1 MRRTSLSSGALG
13 LGLAAALSACPALGQ
28 APTVP
33 TAPRDDGPPTVIEVR
48 GTPAGAG
55 TPTLSRAQAR
65 ELPGAF
71 GDPLRA
77 VDSLPGVVPTI
88 SGLPVFF
95 IRGAPPASVGYVVD
109 GVEVPLLFHAF
120 LGPSVLHPGSLSGV
134 VLQSAPADVR
144 YGGSAGAVIVA
155 APSAPS
161 ANFHGEANLRLFDA
175 GALLE
180 APFAGGAGSALVSGR
195 YSFTGLLYSALSAEE
210 FGYWDYQARVTR
222 QVSPRDAVGVF
233 AFGAGD
239 HYGGEALAGAV
250 GGDTGFHRVDLRF
263 VHTAGGFS
271 ATTGVTLGRDRT
283 ADSSA
288 SLTDRSLRA
297 RSEIT
302 VPLGAGVD
310 VRFGGDARL
319 NDIELEVAPDR
330 LDRRDLFE
338 LFPTRTD
345 HSLGGYVALR
355 YQPDARLSIEPGV
368 RTDLFASQ
376 GEHAVS
382 VDPRLLVSARLSP
395 RIAVEHRFGL
405 ASQKPNFV
413 PGVPAAQVGSLD
425 KGLVHGIHA
434 SSAVR
439 VSLPLELSASVAA
452 FESRYR
458 NVVDPLGQAREFQL
472 DSASLDER
480 QDLLARGL
488 ELRLGRPLARRVGGF
503 VSYTLSWATR
513 TAGAERTYSGYDRRH
528 VLQGA
533 LALELWWKVRGSVR
547 GLYYSGFP
555 ALEIGNGGARP
566 SRTRR
571 APGYLRFDWR
581 LERPFRIS
589 DSFELSVVAEM
600 LNATGA
606 KEALRYECGGRCE
619 LTTAGPIVLPSI
631 GVEATF

>member
-1 MRRTSLSSGALG
+1 M
-13 LGLAAALSACPALGQ
+13 GLAAVLGACPALGQ
-28 APTVP
+28 TL
-33 TAPRDDGPPTVIEVR
+33 APRTDEGPETVVEVR
-48 GTPAGAG
+48 GTPAGADS
-55 TPTLSRAQAR
+55 PALSRAQAR

-77 VDSLPGVVPTI
+77 IDSLPGVVPTI

-134 VLQSAPADVR
+134 VLQSAPADPR

-155 APSAPS
+155 EPSAPS
-161 ANFHGEANLRLFDA
+161 SSFHGEANLRLFDA
-175 GALLE
+175 GALVE
-180 APFAGGAGSALVSGR
+180 APFANGAGSALVSGR
-195 YSFTGLLYSALSAEE
+195 YSFTGLLYSALSGED
-210 FGYWDYQARVTR
+210 FGYWDYQLRVVRKIARH
-222 QVSPRDAVGVF
+222 DAVGVF

-239 HYGGEALAGAV
+239 HYAGEALAGAV

-263 VHTAGGFS
+263 VHESAGLA
-271 ATTGVTLGRDRT
+271 ATTGITFGRDRT

-297 RSEIT
+297 RSD
-302 VPLGAGVD
+302 VSLALGAGLEA
-310 VRFGGDARL
+310 RFGVAARL
-319 NDIELEVAPDR
+319 DDIHLQVVPDR
-330 LDRRDLFE
+330 LDRGDLLD

-345 HSLGGYVALR
+345 HAVGGYLWLR
-355 YQPDARLSIEPGV
+355 FQPDERLSIEPGV
-368 RTDLFASQ
+368 RADLYTSQ
-376 GEHAVS
+376 GEHAAS
-382 VDPRLLVSARLSP
+382 VDPRLAVTARLS
-395 RIAVEHRFGL
+395 RRVSVEHRFGL

-425 KGLVHGIHA
+425 KGLVRGTHA

-439 VSLPLELSASVAA
+439 VSLPFELSASVGA
-452 FESRYR
+452 FESRYQ
-458 NVVDPLGQAREFQL
+458 NVVDPLGQAREFRL
-472 DSASLDER
+472 DAASLERR
-480 QDLLARGL
+480 QDLTARGL
-488 ELRLGRPLARRVGGF
+488 ELRIGRPLTRSVGGF
-503 VSYTLSWATR
+503 VSYTLSWARR
-513 TAGAERTYSGYDRRH
+513 TAGAEDTYSGYDRRH

-533 LALELWWKVRGSVR
+533 LSLALWWKLRASLR

-555 ALEIGNGGARP
+555 ALEVGDGGALP
-566 SRTRR
+566 SNSRR
-571 APGYLRFDWR
+571 GPGFVRFDWR

-589 DSFELSVVAEM
+589 EALGLSVVAEM

-619 LTTAGPIVLPSI
+619 LTTAGPIVLPSL
-631 GVEATF
+631 GLEATF